1 MMIWN
6 EGWRNRAWENINQEW
21 DLIIIGGGI
30 TGAGV
35 LRQAVDAGFKALLV
49 EAHDFGSGTSSRSSK
64 LVHGGLR
71 YLKTAQLRMIFES
84 IREREYLLE
93 QGRGLVTPLGFLY
106 ARLQGDHMPGWIFG
120 LGLCAYDLM
129 ARQWQHRAYDVLDM
143 RELCPPLSSP
153 ALRGG
158 YRFFDAQT
166 DDARLVLRLLRDSV
180 ESGGLALNYTKAV
193 DLLRTRE
200 GRVTGVLLQDT
211 SGNSQ
216 RTAEVK
222 ASVVIN
228 ATGVWVDEM
237 RHKIERPSRM
247 RPLRGSHLIIS
258 HSRLPITRS
267 VTFLHP
273 QDGRPVFAL
282 PWEGVT
288 LFGTTDLDHEGG
300 LITDPAISSVE
311 FDYMLSALQQVFPA
325 QELTSQDVIATFSGL
340 RPVVNTGKADPSKE
354 SREYAV
360 WDENGLI
367 TVAGGKLTTF
377 RLMARDTLKKAGRYL
392 NTSRF
397 DHQTPALKAQP
408 EEVQSL
414 PLSEFYNPSQRLRL
428 LGRYSS
434 QMLAKFAEVEPTA
447 HEPIPG
453 TPYTWAELKQ
463 VASCEA
469 IVHLDDLLLR
479 RLRLGLLVPRG
490 GEALLKQIGE
500 TIKPELGWTDSR
512 WEEEVSAY
520 TQLIQTAYQPH

>member
-1 MMIWN
+1 MNWN
-6 EGWRNRAWENINQEW
+6 DGWRNRAWENVDQEW

-180 ESGGLALNYTKAV
+180 ESGGMALNYTRAV

-228 ATGVWVDEM
+228 ATGAWVDEM
-237 RHKIERPSRM
+237 RQKIDRK
-247 RPLRGSHLIIS
+247 
-258 HSRLPITRS
+258 S
-267 VTFLHP
+267 V
-273 QDGRPVFAL
+273 V
-282 PWEGVT
+282 
-288 LFGTTDLDHEGG
+288 
-300 LITDPAISSVE
+300 
-311 FDYMLSALQQVFPA
+311 
-325 QELTSQDVIATFSGL
+325 
-340 RPVVNTGKADPSKE
+340 
-354 SREYAV
+354 
-360 WDENGLI
+360 
-367 TVAGGKLTTF
+367 
-377 RLMARDTLKKAGRYL
+377 
-392 NTSRF
+392 
-397 DHQTPALKAQP
+397 
-408 EEVQSL
+408 
-414 PLSEFYNPSQRLRL
+414 
-428 LGRYSS
+428 
-434 QMLAKFAEVEPTA
+434 
-447 HEPIPG
+447 
-453 TPYTWAELKQ
+453 
-463 VASCEA
+463 
-469 IVHLDDLLLR
+469 
-479 RLRLGLLVPRG
+479 
-490 GEALLKQIGE
+490 
-500 TIKPELGWTDSR
+500 
-512 WEEEVSAY
+512 
-520 TQLIQTAYQPH
+520 